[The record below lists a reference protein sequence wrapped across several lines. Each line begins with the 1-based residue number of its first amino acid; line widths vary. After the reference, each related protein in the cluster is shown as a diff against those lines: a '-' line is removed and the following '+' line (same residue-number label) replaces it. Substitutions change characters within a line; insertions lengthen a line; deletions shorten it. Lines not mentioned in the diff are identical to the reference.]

1 MASEIKVNKI
11 SPESGTTLTLGDNG
25 DTINFGTGVLPNFE
39 NLTVTGDL
47 TVDTNS
53 LKVDS
58 TNNFVGIG
66 TASPSVALDVVGAI
80 TATGNIT
87 GTLATASQPNI
98 TSFGTITGFTST
110 GIDDNAT
117 STAITINSFEQV
129 VLHGSQIQANNNTS
143 NITYSGGNNSN
154 AGANLTLFGGSHAS
168 TPNVARFR
176 SSATEVMRIDSSG
189 NVGIGTSSPA
199 PALGTDNVLE
209 VAGNVSPGL
218 VINDIGQAEKYQ
230 LYADSTKFK
239 MSYGSTNF
247 LTYNASN
254 SNLGIGETTPLA
266 KLHVDTSNSGV
277 TPNAN
282 ADELFVENS
291 GNAGITIGSGTGNA
305 GQLCFGDSGD
315 NDKGAIAYLHDVD
328 AMRFTTNGTEKMR
341 IDSSGNVGINTTNTQ
356 AKLHIVR
363 TDVGALNDGNSN
375 GIMIEDTNAGIS
387 IGSATTG
394 EGHIYFSDSND
405 ADVGAMSYFHNNN
418 SLRFRANANERMRID
433 SSGNVGIGN
442 TIPSDFNSQAEN
454 LVIGGGSGDAGMT
467 IYSGSGTG
475 DTGNIFFADGTSG
488 SDPVRGGITYNHG
501 DNSMNFRTNDG
512 ANRIYISSAGKVG
525 IGTSSPS
532 HALQVSDKFA
542 VDTSNSFGRIYL
554 GRPVSPNLSSIMIQG
569 TDVGEASNTLSMINY
584 SGVGMSIELDSS
596 ASAMVFNVS
605 GASTERMRI
614 SGNTVMIGKTSNGI
628 ANDGVELKTND
639 VARFTQTS
647 RNVIEINRKTD
658 DGDIVQFKKD
668 GTTVG
673 SIGSFSGNT
682 VIGTNDTGL
691 RFNDGTTNHGVT

>member
-1 MASEIKVNKI
+1 MNINQLKAY
-11 SPESGTTLTLGDNG
+11 PLT
-25 DTINFGTGVLPNFE
+25 FR
-39 NLTVTGDL
+39 
-47 TVDTNS
+47 
-53 LKVDS
+53 
-58 TNNFVGIG
+58 TNN
-66 TASPSVALDVVGAI
+66 L
-80 TATGNIT
+80 
-87 GTLATASQPNI
+87 
-98 TSFGTITGFTST
+98 
-110 GIDDNAT
+110 
-117 STAITINSFEQV
+117 E
-129 VLHGSQIQANNNTS
+129 
-143 NITYSGGNNSN
+143 
-154 AGANLTLFGGSHAS
+154 
-168 TPNVARFR
+168 R
-176 SSATEVMRIDSSG
+176 MRIDSSG
-189 NVGIGTSSPA
+189 RLLIATTDIGYSGFGDDLTIGSASGNNGMTIRSGTSNYGTFYFSDDTGTSAGTYAGKIQYNHSDNSMVFATNSASEKMRITSAGNVGIGTTSP
-199 PALGTDNVLE
+199 PFLLSLSGNSQGMSFTDTSGGTNAKAWLMQ
-209 VAGNVSPGL
+209 GL
-218 VINDIGQAEKYQ
+218 DSDFRLRTQND
-230 LYADSTKFK
+230 
-239 MSYGSTNF
+239 SYGGGQVATLISRTAEVVNNHQFYTEDSERMRLTSTG
-247 LTYNASN
+247 
-254 SNLGIGETTPLA
+254 LGIGTTSPTA

-639 VARFTQTS
+639 VARFT
-647 RNVIEINRKTD
+647 
-658 DGDIVQFKKD
+658 
-668 GTTVG
+668 
-673 SIGSFSGNT
+673 
-682 VIGTNDTGL
+682 
-691 RFNDGTTNHGVT
+691 